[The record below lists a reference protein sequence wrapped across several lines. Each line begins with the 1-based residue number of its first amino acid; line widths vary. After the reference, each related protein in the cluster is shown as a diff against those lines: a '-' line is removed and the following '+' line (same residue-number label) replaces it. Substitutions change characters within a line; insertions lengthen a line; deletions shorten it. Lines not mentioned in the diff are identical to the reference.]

1 MLTALFAEVHKHGKV
16 LTKGAPACGGPAAG
30 AAGPVRPLPLPW
42 RPPRRRWP
50 RPARPWPPPPQDGGR
65 RGSARAA
72 GRGCARG
79 SGRRRPQGPAAP
91 EQRPPAQ
98 RPGFA
103 GERAEVPPRSR
114 GGAGS
119 GRAGRSAASSRGRPR
134 PSLGPALRAAGGVRG
149 PRGTAPT
156 CPLHPLGFASFSSHA
171 PLGLGSGGRLWRSTR
186 PFRKRRV
193 LSSRE
198 REELSRR
205 FTSWVLTVLEV
216 IEVS

>member
-30 AAGPVRPLPLPW
+30 AAGPARPLPLPW

-114 GGAGS
+114 GGVGP
-119 GRAGRSAASSRGRPR
+119 GRAE
-134 PSLGPALRAAGGVRG
+134 
-149 PRGTAPT
+149 
-156 CPLHPLGFASFSSHA
+156 
-171 PLGLGSGGRLWRSTR
+171 
-186 PFRKRRV
+186 RRV
-193 LSSRE
+193 LSGPPQAFPRAGPEGSGRCAGSP
-198 REELSRR
+198 RDCPDVPSAPARLCFLQLPRPFGAGKGRTPLEEH
-205 FTSWVLTVLEV
+205 
-216 IEVS
+216 